1 MRTMQLEK
9 AHRAAAITE
18 GHEILAHDAQ
28 APRQV
33 AQLVGQ
39 NDRLPDPSQI
49 VAGGRARP
57 NSCEFLVVRRTLAM
71 VVCAIGCAEKWCS
84 LCHRIPSFASRS
96 PRFYQRGVRSSNA
109 QRRPT
114 CHSAGKVAGEREGR
128 IPTNLATVDLQVF
141 EDALNVVSRLVD
153 RDHLDPVHHVDV
165 ATTGIAV
172 IAKRW
177 IISGVPASIA
187 LFATAIARSMRP
199 LVSARL
205 ASIANFA
212 GALALSAK

>member
-9 AHRAAAITE
+9 AHHAVAITE

-39 NDRLPDPSQI
+39 NDRLPEPSQI
-49 VAGGRARP
+49 FAAGRARP

-96 PRFYQRGVRSSNA
+96 PRFYHRGLRSSNA

-114 CHSAGKVAGEREGR
+114 YHSADTAAHETEAR
-128 IPTNLATVDLQVF
+128 IPADL
-141 EDALNVVSRLVD
+141 
-153 RDHLDPVHHVDV
+153 
-165 ATTGIAV
+165 
-172 IAKRW
+172 
-177 IISGVPASIA
+177 
-187 LFATAIARSMRP
+187 
-199 LVSARL
+199 
-205 ASIANFA
+205 
-212 GALALSAK
+212 